1 MDASMLGRLRDFWS
15 DGVLLIRHPG
25 TSTFLTVA
33 AKADLPLAVAGSAA
47 GGFVSGL
54 LFNVFAVELAV
65 LILAL
70 ARNVKGLRI
79 ESADPTLLAALVGVA
94 IGWLITMPFLAM
106 LNSVFNL
113 FILGGCLFASGYLL
127 GVRGSF
133 AGLTYSLGALITV
146 ASVVSAGLLVIPV
159 VGWVAVTVF
168 SIYLLAPLTN
178 CLRAIFGIGAGKAT
192 LIWLAPLAAYLL
204 LLLLLALPL
213 LVASVVSP
221 PEPGFL

>member
-1 MDASMLGRLRDFWS
+1 MAPSMLGRLRDFWS

-33 AKADLPLAVAGSAA
+33 AKADLPLAAAGSAA

-54 LFNVFAVELAV
+54 LFNVFVLELAV

-70 ARNVKGLRI
+70 ASNVEGFHI
-79 ESADPTLLAALVGVA
+79 ESADPILLAALIGVA
-94 IGWLITMPFLAM
+94 LGWLITMPFIAM
-106 LNSVFNL
+106 LNSVVNL
-113 FILGGCLFASGYLL
+113 FILAGCLFVSAQLL

-133 AGLTYSLGALITV
+133 AGLTYSLGALLTV

-159 VGWVAVTVF
+159 AGWVAAAVF
-168 SIYLLAPLTN
+168 SIYLFAPLTN

-192 LIWLAPLAAYLL
+192 LIWLAPLAAFLL
-204 LLLLLALPL
+204 LLLLLALPA

-221 PEPGFL
+221 PDPGFL